1 MLVERLLERMKLTV
15 FRHSLD
21 GYDLP
26 TLSLDGKHGTRL
38 DRVSIQMHG
47 ASTAIAGVTPHVRAR
62 ELGHCS
68 DEVRLCIACLHSFTP
83 CAALGYRQRPTEE
96 LLRHLLAIFCRTP
109 NIRDKLGGFGDLPS
123 SLPKELFT
131 RLFPFE

>member
-38 DRVSIQMHG
+38 DRVSIQMHS
-47 ASTAIAGVTPHVRAR
+47 ASTAIAGVAPHVRAR

-68 DEVRLCIACLHSFTP
+68 DEVHQQSARFYLPRVVSAVDAQRYSPFMHSVPPQFHPLRGARLPPAP
-83 CAALGYRQRPTEE
+83 YGRA
-96 LLRHLLAIFCRTP
+96 
-109 NIRDKLGGFGDLPS
+109 PS
-123 SLPKELFT
+123 SPVGDILPNPEYP
-131 RLFPFE
+131 R